1 MNNSFHMIGDF
12 IPMIYLLVGGD
23 LRALEMASI
32 ALHKGYPVFVIKD
45 SGGSGGLLCNLVLNQ
60 QLR

>member
-45 SGGSGGLLCNLVLNQ
+45 SDL
-60 QLR
+60 